1 MQRRETKMKK
11 PIAAIFMAMAAST
24 CCTAQAADAF
34 PNHSIRL
41 IVPFATGGSTDASAR
56 MLATAMAQHLGQP
69 VIVENK
75 AGGGANIGTE
85 YVAKA
90 APDGYTILL
99 ASPTTAINM
108 AIYKHPPF
116 NLKKDF
122 VPVAEFGTSPVVLLV
137 NNQFPSR
144 TLAELIALCKQN
156 PDKYFFASAGTGSLT
171 HLTSE
176 LFNAAA
182 GIKVRHVP
190 YKGAGPAM
198 TDVAGGQAQM
208 MFGLEVGA
216 GALMQA
222 GRLIPLAASGKKRIA
237 DLPNVPTLD
246 EAGVHGVDVD
256 SWYGILAPA
265 GTPPAVVAKL
275 EQAIALSVKDIGG
288 KLDAVGILP
297 QMIGSQAFAKRLDE
311 QVEMWKKAVQ
321 TSHTP
326 MQD

>member
-1 MQRRETKMKK
+1 MRKK
-11 PIAAIFMAMAAST
+11 IATTFLAMAALIG
-24 CCTAQAADAF
+24 CAAQAADTF
-34 PNHSIRL
+34 PTRPIRL

-56 MLATAMAQHLGQP
+56 MLATAMAPHLGQP
-69 VIVENK
+69 VVVENK
-75 AGGGANIGTE
+75 PGGGANIGTQ
-85 YVAKA
+85 YVARS

-108 AIYKHPPF
+108 AIFKNPPF
-116 NLKKDF
+116 DLKKDF
-122 VPVAEFGTSPVVLLV
+122 VPIAEFGTSPVILLV
-137 NNQFPSR
+137 NDKFPPR
-144 TLAELIALCKQN
+144 TLAELIALSRQN

-176 LFNAAA
+176 LFNESA
-182 GIKVRHVP
+182 GIKVQHVP

-216 GALMQA
+216 GALMRA
-222 GRLIPLAASGKKRIA
+222 GRLIPLAVSGKKRLPA
-237 DLPNVPTLD
+237 LPNVPTLD

-275 EQAIALSVKDIGG
+275 EKAIALSVKDIDS
-288 KLDAVGILP
+288 KLNDVGILP
-297 QMIGSQAFAKRLDE
+297 QMVGSKAFSKRLDE
-311 QVEMWKKAVQ
+311 QVEMWKKAVAA
-321 TSHTP
+321 SHTP

>member
-1 MQRRETKMKK
+1 MRKL
-11 PIAAIFMAMAAST
+11 IASALLAST
-24 CCTAQAADAF
+24 AVLCGTANAADIF
-34 PNHSIRL
+34 PTRAIRL
-41 IVPFATGGSTDASAR
+41 IVPFAPGGSTDASAR

-69 VIVENK
+69 VVVENK

-85 YVAKA
+85 FVARS

-108 AIYKHPPF
+108 AIYKNPPF

-137 NNQFPSR
+137 NDKFPAR
-144 TLAELIALCKQN
+144 TLAELIALCKKN

-171 HLTSE
+171 HLTGE
-176 LFNAAA
+176 LFNESA
-182 GIKVRHVP
+182 GIKVHHVP

-208 MFGLEVGA
+208 LFGLEVGA

-222 GRLIPLAASGKKRIA
+222 GKLIPLAVSGKQRLP

-265 GTPPAVVAKL
+265 RTPPEVVVKL
-275 EQAIALSVKDIGG
+275 EQAIALSTKDIDS
-288 KLDAVGILP
+288 KLSAVGILP
-297 QMIGSQAFAKRLDE
+297 EMVGSQEFAKRLDE
-311 QVEMWKKAVQ
+311 QVEMWKKAVD